1 VVSDK
6 SIIKLIV
13 ESQGIDFLVSMD
25 SRSFTCKSEEELI
38 ITKSNFKINLIQ
50 PNNFDFFDTL
60 RNKLN
65 WGYDFR
71 N

>member
-1 VVSDK
+1 MALK
-6 SIIKLIV
+6 KPILAGLIGESI
-13 ESQGIDFLVSMD
+13 E
-25 SRSFTCKSEEELI
+25 I